1 MPHEQARFR
10 RVDEDFRAIMLGIGD
25 DPRVFSLAKVPGL
38 GEQLASI
45 LDQLERCQKA
55 LADFLEDK
63 RQRFPRFYFIGDD
76 DLLEILGQAHI
87 YRRKS
92 SIYVIVE

>member
-1 MPHEQARFR
+1 
-10 RVDEDFRAIMLGIGD
+10 
-25 DPRVFSLAKVPGL
+25 VPGL

-92 SIYVIVE
+92 SIYIIVE